1 MRLYEGLFILVP
13 EASVEARKAQLESIE
28 ELIKKNKGAVRNK
41 AEWGR
46 KSVGYPLRKNRDGY
60 YAVYDFEVDPLSVRE
75 IERVLRLDETVLKFM
90 ITLKNVRV
98 PKLKKKKAKKVAAAK
113 TETAAVS

>member
-28 ELIKKNKGAVRNK
+28 DLIKKNKGTVRNK

-46 KSVGYPLRKNRDGY
+46 KSVGYPLKKHRDGY
-60 YAVYDFEVDPLSVRE
+60 YVVYDFEVDTLAVRE
-75 IERVLRLDETVLKFM
+75 IDRVLRLDETILKFM
-90 ITLKNVRV
+90 ITVKNVRV
-98 PKLKKKKAKKVAAAK
+98 PKLKKKKVKKTAAVK